1 MTKNIEKEMIYV
13 IKLING
19 IEMNKKYPSTFL
31 IPNKRFINK
40 YIKVGSIV
48 KIGDVDY
55 RERFWVCVL
64 EFIDKNTMICEIRNS
79 LYSNQPYNFLDKIL
93 IKRENIIDIE
103 FFSQK
108 EEIDEE
114 QNEELLKKTENK
126 LKDLDYYEILNQ
138 LININNN

>member
-1 MTKNIEKEMIYV
+1 MERFKEKEMIYV

-31 IPNKRFINK
+31 IPNKKFINK

-48 KIGDVDY
+48 KIGDVDNL
-55 RERFWVCVL
+55 ERFWVCVL

-93 IKRENIIDIE
+93 IKKENIIDIE

-108 EEIDEE
+108 EEINEE
-114 QNEELLKKTENK
+114 QNEELLKKTENV
-126 LKDLDYYEILNQ
+126 LKDLSFYELLNQ
-138 LININNN
+138 SININKN

>member
-31 IPNKRFINK
+31 IPNKKFINK
-40 YIKVGSIV
+40 FIKVGSIV

-55 RERFWVCVL
+55 HERFWVCVL

-93 IKRENIIDIE
+93 IKKENIIDVE
-103 FFSQK
+103 FFSRK
-108 EEIDEE
+108 EEINEE
-114 QNEELLKKTENK
+114 QNEELLKKTENI
-126 LKDLDYYEILNQ
+126 LNDLSYYELLNQ
-138 LININNN
+138 SININKN